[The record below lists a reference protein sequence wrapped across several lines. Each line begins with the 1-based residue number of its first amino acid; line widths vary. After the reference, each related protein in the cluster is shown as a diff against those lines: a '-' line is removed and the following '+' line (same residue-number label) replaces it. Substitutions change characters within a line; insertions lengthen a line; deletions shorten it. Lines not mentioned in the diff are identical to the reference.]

1 MRIQVGIVML
11 GVLTCIGCTPAA
23 PDIDLVAEEEAIHK
37 LMAEWFADEVR
48 RDIDAS
54 LSYMTED
61 VVVHAEGAPPIVGID
76 GTRAMYEEFF
86 KVPYVDLEILPR
98 NVVVAASGDF
108 AYDIGPFNFVF
119 EGEDGRTVAP
129 FKSAIVWR
137 KLDGQWKA
145 VVASFSSNTPPA
157 PAAE

>member
-1 MRIQVGIVML
+1 MGESEFRNMDMDSEKKSISAR
-11 GVLTCIGCTPAA
+11 T
-23 PDIDLVAEEEAIHK
+23 E
-37 LMAEWFADEVR
+37 EWFADEVR

-86 KVPYVDLEILPR
+86 KIPYVDLEFLPR
-98 NVVVAASGDF
+98 DVVVAASGDF

-119 EGEDGRTVAP
+119 EGEDGRTEAP

-157 PAAE
+157 PTAE